1 MKLNPITI
9 EMSAAILGV
18 VVCLGLMVWIL
29 V

>member
-9 EMSAAILGV
+9 EMIAAILGV